1 MRFFSLSFCSVSSF
15 VSHHL
20 LRWIGD
26 QWKGLGS
33 YLATGPSLRDGR
45 TKGLLS
51 NIELRTLGIWH

>member
-1 MRFFSLSFCSVSSF
+1 MRFFFFLSFCSVSSF

-33 YLATGPSLRDGR
+33 YLATGPSLEDGR
-45 TKGLLS
+45 TKVSIS
-51 NIELRTLGIWH
+51 NIELKTLGI